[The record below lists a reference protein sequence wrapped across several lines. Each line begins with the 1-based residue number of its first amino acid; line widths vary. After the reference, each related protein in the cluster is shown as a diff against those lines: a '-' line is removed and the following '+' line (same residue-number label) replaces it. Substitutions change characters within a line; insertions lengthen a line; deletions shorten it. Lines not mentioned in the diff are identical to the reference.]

1 MPLSLGYFY
10 LRSLN
15 TSKELSCLVDT
26 GVHLGE
32 GLGNPQAVSLSA
44 ENTDVIFFT
53 LPASEQRF
61 FCLLST
67 SAILS
72 LLSPDIYADP
82 QSLMLQG
89 ELLMLQGKP
98 PHPGPF
104 KSSWLCQMLD
114 CHCGLGTSFG

>member
-1 MPLSLGYFY
+1 MPLSLSYFY

-32 GLGNPQAVSLSA
+32 GLGNPQTVSLSA
-44 ENTDVIFFT
+44 ENTDLIFFT
-53 LPASEQRF
+53 LPASKQRL

-72 LLSPDIYADP
+72 LLSPDIYA
-82 QSLMLQG
+82 
-89 ELLMLQGKP
+89 
-98 PHPGPF
+98 GP
-104 KSSWLCQMLD
+104 
-114 CHCGLGTSFG
+114 